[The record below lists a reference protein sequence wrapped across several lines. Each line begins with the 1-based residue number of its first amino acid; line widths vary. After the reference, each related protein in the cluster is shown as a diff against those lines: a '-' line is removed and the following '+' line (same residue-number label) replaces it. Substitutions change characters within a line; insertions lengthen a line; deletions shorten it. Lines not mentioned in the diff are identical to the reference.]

1 MLKRIQ
7 SSKGFL
13 MQGFS
18 CISTFLET
26 LKPSLLLSHS
36 PGPIPGGKAQA
47 PDALP
52 YSPVILPSP
61 PFLLGASEWKNCQAH
76 FESEW
81 WYNL

>member
-1 MLKRIQ
+1 
-7 SSKGFL
+7 

-61 PFLLGASEWKNCQAH
+61 PFLLGASE
-76 FESEW
+76 
-81 WYNL
+81 